1 MMKESLR
8 RNRIAALGVLDMYG
22 MIFRRFWMW
31 AQQCEQLQLIHMN
44 RSWYRRH
51 LMRQLWDM

>member
-1 MMKESLR
+1 MMKKSLR
-8 RNRIAALGVLDMYG
+8 RNRIAALGVLGMCE
-22 MIFRRFWMW
+22 MIFRRSWRW
-31 AQQCEQLQLIHMN
+31 AQQYEQLQLIHMN